1 MDVNPWD
8 LPAKHHSNLP
18 YRKSISTQESYV
30 KRLRRNLS
38 ASESHSGSMPL
49 KLPSRKLN
57 LVARQFNIMP
67 SNSVTKDDKEN
78 SRAVDFLQCNAEKLS
93 CAKNGRISG
102 CLHYSVVPSDDLFN
116 QMRDV
121 AHSDQAVTPI
131 TVQPSMATVPKC
143 VLQKRGSF
151 LGRTILSVSNVAESD
166 IISTPDVASPLEKQF
181 PTERPPPELPSEQ
194 VELSDVPECDSS
206 ATFRPTELSTFRSSV
221 QSESTGVP
229 YTQPCQFIS
238 RPQKTF
244 RTPRIPT
251 QNYLKLNLKKKC
263 FSRKGAIR
271 QRRLQRKVRFEKF
284 KRKFMTAKARQHGT
298 SCFRC
303 GESGHWANKC
313 PLTIMEP
320 KPKIETHTTDAHASK
335 LSSVSW
341 RIHEPQE
348 LDKLY
353 STAQFDDLS
362 NAAITL
368 NTAQSLKGFSV
379 DAIREM
385 ISETLKCFGF
395 QEYRV
400 GQELIFLRILLG
412 VSTLAVLPTAA
423 GKSLC
428 YQLPAALYQKLC
440 GTTALVVSPLISLMQ
455 DQILKKFNTVEG
467 AFLNSSQSMA
477 VKEEI
482 LQNARNGQYAF
493 LMVSPEALVESDWL
507 LQPGRL
513 PPLSFVCIDE
523 AHCLADWSHHFRPS
537 YLRVCKLLRDCLHVN
552 CLLGL
557 SATCTPS
564 TIVNVCCN
572 LGIQDAIRLTGET
585 IDQQTLTQPAYVQ
598 PILTPIPD
606 NLCITASMD
615 NARDEALLSLLT
627 RPPFSQLT
635 GGILIYCATRDQTER
650 LASFIRTALQ
660 EVVDQVGRRRL
671 NWTTAAYH
679 AGQTPIERARVQK
692 RFMAGRVRVL
702 VATSA
707 FGMGLNKPDLQAV
720 IHYSLTKSFENYV
733 QEIGRVGRCQQ
744 ASYCHAF
751 LPPALITDPRE
762 ANELRRYVF
771 ANHIDLVML
780 KRLLQ
785 LLFGGLKCFCRTA
798 GQCSGHLHA
807 IDAVTIGE
815 ALDIKTESLAT
826 LLAYMELDPT
836 GPLISMLQ
844 PGYASVTV
852 DCYGGPAELAYASQ
866 RCLAVAAVLGL
877 ERERKD
883 ERAVFSSRQLTINLV
898 ELCNRWG
905 WRPNTVRQELRGLE
919 WDSNR
924 NTSAGSSA
932 DTQCVPYRTGI
943 NISFSSW
950 SWWFWVHGPELPLS
964 SERLDR
970 CLQYLHNRLHS
981 VETAGL
987 DSLDRL
993 TQALAS
999 VAETEV
1005 NKVYPAVPS
1014 KEKELDDCA
1023 RRRKERSDSA
1033 HALVKAHFMKAIED
1047 LNRSEE
1053 DATGFHWPPPVSDNQ
1068 VAAVQSTI
1076 REFLRIHGPSQ
1087 GKRVT
1092 GRTLA
1097 NLLHGIP
1104 TPQFPSS
1111 TWSRVGRFWRAHL
1124 DVDWP
1129 RIKQIATHELLQHMC
1144 DF

>member
-30 KRLRRNLS
+30 KRLKRNLS
-38 ASESHSGSMPL
+38 ASESHSSSMPL

-78 SRAVDFLQCNAEKLS
+78 SLAVDFVQCNAEKLS
-93 CAKNGRISG
+93 CAESGRSYG
-102 CLHYSVVPSDDLFN
+102 CLHYSVVPSDDLSN

-121 AHSDQAVTPI
+121 AHPNQVVTPI
-131 TVQPSMATVPKC
+131 TVQPSMVTVPKC

-151 LGRTILSVSNVAESD
+151 LGRAILSVGYVAESD
-166 IISTPDVASPLEKQF
+166 TISIPAIASPLEKQF
-181 PTERPPPELPSEQ
+181 PTERPPHELPSEQ
-194 VELSDVPECDSS
+194 VELSDVPECDS
-206 ATFRPTELSTFRSSV
+206 AVTFRPTELSTFRSSV
-221 QSESTGVP
+221 QSESTSVP
-229 YTQPCQFIS
+229 YKQPCQSIS
-238 RPQKTF
+238 RPQKTS
-244 RTPRIPT
+244 RTPLIPT

-284 KRKFMTAKARQHGT
+284 KRKSMTAKTRQHGT

-320 KPKIETHTTDAHASK
+320 KPKIETHTVDAHASK

-348 LDKLY
+348 LDKRY
-353 STAQFDDLS
+353 STAQFDDMS
-362 NAAITL
+362 NAAITS
-368 NTAQSLKGFSV
+368 NTVQSFKDFSV
-379 DAIREM
+379 NAIKEM

-400 GQELIFLRILLG
+400 GQELIILRILLG

-428 YQLPAALYQKLC
+428 YQLPAALYQIGRPGVLSAKRWSVRP
-440 GTTALVVSPLISLMQ
+440 TR
-455 DQILKKFNTVEG
+455 
-467 AFLNSSQSMA
+467 
-477 VKEEI
+477 
-482 LQNARNGQYAF
+482 AR
-493 LMVSPEALVESDWL
+493 WI
-507 LQPGRL
+507 GRL
-513 PPLSFVCIDE
+513 GMMLLHYCNG
-523 AHCLADWSHHFRPS
+523 CLR
-537 YLRVCKLLRDCLHVN
+537 
-552 CLLGL
+552 
-557 SATCTPS
+557 
-564 TIVNVCCN
+564 
-572 LGIQDAIRLTGET
+572 
-585 IDQQTLTQPAYVQ
+585 
-598 PILTPIPD
+598 
-606 NLCITASMD
+606 
-615 NARDEALLSLLT
+615 
-627 RPPFSQLT
+627 
-635 GGILIYCATRDQTER
+635 
-650 LASFIRTALQ
+650 
-660 EVVDQVGRRRL
+660 VGRRRL

-679 AGQTPIERARVQK
+679 AGQTAIERARVQK

-744 ASYCHAF
+744 ESYCHAF

-798 GQCSGHLHA
+798 GQCPGHLHA
-807 IDAVTIGE
+807 IDAVATGE

-826 LLAYMELDPT
+826 LLAYMELDPA

-844 PGYASVTV
+844 PGYASATV

-883 ERAVFSSRQLTINLV
+883 ERAIFSSRQLTINLV

-924 NTSAGSSA
+924 NTNAGSSA
-932 DTQCVPYRTGI
+932 DTQRAPYRTGI
-943 NISFSSW
+943 NISFSNW

-970 CLQYLHNRLHS
+970 CLQYLHDRLHS
-981 VETAGL
+981 LETAGL

-993 TQALAS
+993 TQTLAS

-1023 RRRKERSDSA
+1023 SRRKERSDSA
-1033 HALVKAHFMKAIED
+1033 HALVKAHFMKATED
-1047 LNRSEE
+1047 LNGSEE
-1053 DATGFHWPPPVSDNQ
+1053 DAAGFHWPPPVSDNQ
-1068 VAAVQSTI
+1068 VWTEVVEAFNPISCNSDCGKTNLKDNPLEKHVYPLNIKTSALPFGIILKDQSKRT
-1076 REFLRIHGPSQ
+1076 EF
-1087 GKRVT
+1087 
-1092 GRTLA
+1092 
-1097 NLLHGIP
+1097 GI
-1104 TPQFPSS
+1104 FH
-1111 TWSRVGRFWRAHL
+1111 F
-1124 DVDWP
+1124 
-1129 RIKQIATHELLQHMC
+1129 RIKI
-1144 DF
+1144 

>member
-1 MDVNPWD
+1 MEVNPWD
-8 LPAKHHSNLP
+8 LPVKHHSNLSH
-18 YRKSISTQESYV
+18 RKNVSTQESYV
-30 KRLRRNLS
+30 KRLKRNLS
-38 ASESHSGSMPL
+38 ATESHSDLSPL
-49 KLPSRKLN
+49 KLSSKRLS
-57 LVARQFNIMP
+57 LVAKQFNIVP
-67 SNSVTKDDKEN
+67 SDAVTNDDKEN
-78 SRAVDFLQCNAEKLS
+78 NLTVDFVQYSAEKLS
-93 CAKNGRISG
+93 CTKNGKTSDR
-102 CLHYSVVPSDDLFN
+102 LHYSVALSNDSFSQIRN
-116 QMRDV
+116 V
-121 AHSDQAVTPI
+121 ARSDQAI
-131 TVQPSMATVPKC
+131 TSIIAQPSISTVPKHI
-143 VLQKRGSF
+143 LQKRGSF
-151 LGRTILSVSNVAESD
+151 LGKSVLSVNNVAESN
-166 IISTPDVASPLEKQF
+166 ISSTSDVANPLETQF
-181 PTERPPPELPSEQ
+181 LVERLSHELPSELAG
-194 VELSDVPECDSS
+194 LSSGSERDSS
-206 ATFRPTELSTFRSSV
+206 TTFRPTDLSTFRPNV
-221 QSESTGVP
+221 QPESTSVP
-229 YTQPCQFIS
+229 YIQSCHLVS
-238 RPQKTF
+238 RPQKTS
-244 RTPRIPT
+244 RTPVVPT

-284 KRKFMTAKARQHGT
+284 KRRFMTTKARQYGT
-298 SCFRC
+298 GCFRC

-313 PLTIMEP
+313 PLAIMES
-320 KPKIETHTTDAHASK
+320 KPKIETHTNDAHASK
-335 LSSVSW
+335 LSSASW
-341 RIHEPQE
+341 RIYEPQE
-348 LDKLY
+348 LDKRY
-353 STAQFDDLS
+353 FTAQFDDMS
-362 NAAITL
+362 NAAITS
-368 NTAQSLKGFSV
+368 NTADSLKDYSV
-379 DAIREM
+379 DTLEEM
-385 ISETLKCFGF
+385 ISETLKTFGF
-395 QEYRV
+395 QGFRV
-400 GQELIFLRILLG
+400 GQKLIILRILSG

-455 DQILKKFNTVEG
+455 DQILKKFNAVEG
-467 AFLNSSQSMA
+467 AFLNSSQSLA

-513 PPLSFVCIDE
+513 PSLSFVCIDE

-572 LGIQDAIRLTGET
+572 LGIHDPIRLTGET

-615 NARDEALLSLLT
+615 SSRDEALLSLLT

-679 AGQTPIERARVQK
+679 AGQSAIERARVQK

-744 ASYCHAF
+744 ESYCHAF

-785 LLFGGLKCFCRTA
+785 MLFSGLKCSCRTA

-807 IDAVTIGE
+807 IDAVAIGE

-826 LLAYMELDPT
+826 LLAYMELDPA

-866 RCLAVAAVLGL
+866 RCLAVAAGLGL
-877 ERERKD
+877 ERERRD
-883 ERAVFSSRQLTINLV
+883 EHAVSSSRQLTINLV

-905 WRPNTVRQELRGLE
+905 WRPSTVRQELRGLE

-924 NTSAGSSA
+924 DTKAGSSA
-932 DTQCVPYRTGI
+932 GTQCAPYRTGI
-943 NISFSSW
+943 HISLSNW

-970 CLQYLHNRLHS
+970 CLQYLHNRLHA

-1005 NKVYPAVPS
+1005 SKVYPTVLP

-1023 RRRKERSDSA
+1023 NRRKERSDSA
-1033 HALVKAHFMKAIED
+1033 HALVKAHFVKATEE
-1047 LNRSEE
+1047 LNGTGE
-1053 DATGFHWPPPVSDNQ
+1053 DAVEFHWPPPVSDNQ
-1068 VAAVQSTI
+1068 VST
-1076 REFLRIHGPSQ
+1076 S
-1087 GKRVT
+1087 
-1092 GRTLA
+1092 RTHLQ
-1097 NLLHGIP
+1097 L
-1104 TPQFPSS
+1104 SS
-1111 TWSRVGRFWRAHL
+1111 R
-1124 DVDWP
+1124 
-1129 RIKQIATHELLQHMC
+1129 C
-1144 DF
+1144 Y